1 MTWDEL
7 AEWESM
13 TDAMIAAEMQA
24 IMPIAGGGVT
34 IAGDIVTLAP
44 AVADQSDPIP
54 EDWTLFLFASVN
66 GGTPVEAGSVSRLNN
81 LLLST
86 YFWETTRLD
95 DVAASPGD
103 PDARPP
109 IPGIPAYR
117 RTQRIQFFGR
127 AASPWT
133 QRQYRLTPQFFD
145 RCHYRIPVRIILEQI
160 LLSDSSQD
168 YNPPRVI
175 REHGFDLRRAGAG
188 TVFEPIG
195 TLTSQAL
202 RLKSVTRI

>member
-1 MTWDEL
+1 MTL
-7 AEWESM
+7 AELEEWEAS

-24 IMPIAGGGVT
+24 IMPLAGGGVT
-34 IAGDIVTLAP
+34 ISGDVVSLAP
-44 AVADQSDPIP
+44 AAAADPEPSP
-54 EDWTLFLFASVN
+54 EDWTLFLFASVD
-66 GGTPVEAGSVSRLNN
+66 GGTPIEAGSVTRGNN
-81 LLLST
+81 LLLTT

-109 IPGIPAYR
+109 IPGIAAYR
-117 RTQRIQFFGR
+117 RTQRIQFFAR
-127 AASPWT
+127 AASPWV
-133 QRQYRLTPQFFD
+133 QRQYRLTSQFFD
-145 RCHYRIPVRIILEQI
+145 RCHYRIPVRIIVEQL
-160 LLSDSSQD
+160 LLSDATQD

-175 REHGFDLRRAGAG
+175 REHGFDLRRSGAG
-188 TVFEPIG
+188 TIFEPIG